1 MHDST
6 EPTQAQHLT
15 AARFEENDLL
25 KFQLAVAHLGMV
37 RQEIE
42 NLELKAIAAQQRH
55 EQSKADLNRI
65 NQALKQKYGL
75 VEGVDEINF
84 ASGEI
89 KRGGGGNSEAR

>member
-15 AARFEENDLL
+15 ASRFEENDLL
-25 KFQLAVAHLGMV
+25 RFQLSVAHLGMA

-42 NLELKAIAAQQRH
+42 NLELKLVAAQQRH
-55 EQSKADLNRI
+55 EQSKAELNRL
-65 NQALKQKYGL
+65 NQILKQKYGL

-89 KRGGGGNSEAR
+89 KRGGGGGSETR